1 MFRRG
6 VPDFGVDDLPD
17 VDVVE
22 TTEFPGIGLGICC
35 VKMGDM
41 TRIGDELVAEVDE
54 VVDGSIMSGY

>member
-22 TTEFPGIGLGICC
+22 TTEFPGIGLGIFC